1 MLHNSFFCKLTII
14 LKTVSFHLDARLRRI
29 QAQNREAA
37 TRYREKK
44 RKEREEAKAIVDG
57 LLDVNK
63 KLNDK
68 VKTALL
74 Y

>member
-1 MLHNSFFCKLTII
+1 MLHNSFFCKHTII
-14 LKTVSFHLDARLRRI
+14 LKTVSFQLDARLRRI